1 MSEHLDL
8 LHPFVA
14 EARWF
19 GGKGR
24 PFAITSVRRPNVIW
38 FGLIV
43 GVMIPTRSSSDM
55 TRFIRSMSGSLIAWD
70 PATSTCSMSR

>member
-14 EARWF
+14 QARWF

-24 PFAITSVRRPNVIW
+24 PFAITSIRRLGQLPGRVEEGPRAAIDLVTVTYEDGGTAEYYQLPLS
-38 FGLIV
+38 FYTE
-43 GVMIPTRSSSDM
+43 PQ
-55 TRFIRSMSGSLIAWD
+55 
-70 PATSTCSMSR
+70 